1 MAKINETEHTSIN
14 LIGSGTTIKGE
25 VTASGDIR
33 VDGSINGNIQTKG
46 KLVVGN
52 TGTIDGEIVCQNAD
66 ISGRINAKMQV
77 KELLTLKS
85 TAHFNGEI
93 TVSQLAIEPGA
104 IFSGSCSMEKPSIS
118 ANRISTP
125 DNQNSQS
132 K

>member
-25 VTASGDIR
+25 ITASGDIR

-66 ISGRINAKMQV
+66 ISGRINAKMLV

-93 TVSQLAIEPGA
+93 NVSQLAIEPGA